1 MTEPL
6 PADRM
11 TANRGARVS
20 RALVLAA
27 GWMLVPCGL
36 WAQVPVERDSAT
48 ASSVAEARKQI
59 AAGHAAEGISRLQRI
74 IETAGD
80 ELVPLDDHLWVPAR
94 WVCQRELAALPADA
108 LAPYRRRIDGA
119 TRTRIEAA
127 CQRHG
132 SAPLEEILVDSFCAT
147 PTEEAIHLLAD
158 RAFEKG
164 AFAVARRYW
173 MMLLPADAPEKQAL
187 PPPLRS
193 LSFPQ
198 PKTDAAAVRA
208 RLILIQLFRGES
220 DQARE
225 ALARFAKLHP
235 GASGPLAGQNGPY
248 VTTLQRLLEHPTST
262 AIHPAAENARQWATF
277 AGDVSRNSSVP
288 GSLPYYWSDRPTWR
302 AAIPAQPR
310 AHAATDTPRALAF
323 HPIVWNAHILL
334 CDSAR
339 LFAFD
344 LLTGKPANL
353 FHVEDEDRDILE
365 LAKLLPIPAFDLQ
378 LPAASD
384 LRYTLT
390 AAEGQIYVRMG
401 CQALVPNSKDDG
413 RAGEPPR
420 DSFSCVLCLSAAG
433 GQPGKLAF
441 QWLLQPPGDT
451 PETPVIFEGTP
462 IIRGDRLYVATWR
475 LSGGETISAVACFAG
490 AGGRERPELL
500 WQRDVGKTAF
510 DPTAEPRRRHELLAL
525 SGDRIVYCSPGGM
538 VVALDAR
545 TGKPAWEYRYPQR
558 MRKSEGTAGRDVCP
572 CLAAD
577 GRIFAAPADAD
588 RVFCLDALTGCLLW
602 ESRPLEVIHL
612 LGVTSNRLIC
622 TLDRPLRG
630 ITGLDVETGSDRP
643 PRGWLQHEGD
653 GVATFGR
660 GFVADDVVLWP
671 TRQGLQFLSAID
683 GAPLRPPLSLGAGE
697 GKPAAL
703 GNLIFAD
710 GCLIAA
716 GPLELCGFVAERRL
730 LDQRRKEV
738 DGTPND
744 AAARFRLAA
753 AEADAGAISQAS
765 ASFRQA
771 AQLALAEGNPRQ
783 ASRAEHWA
791 NWALADDADRA
802 ARRGDIDS
810 ARQRWK
816 DLAAI
821 GSHNWSAYAQARLA
835 NLKAAAGNDGPAEPP
850 MVDQPNSKA
859 TFLRDEHGV
868 PRSAAVLA
876 ARSSP
881 EVTPKRG
888 PEPAPSDIPVQQ
900 AIPDIGTRLHRAW
913 HCSFEGGLFH
923 PLHPIASA
931 AENGRGTALAN
942 SVGIFLGSSNVVAQ
956 LTPEGTFRRL
966 TQLHHQAQ
974 FGHLAA
980 GALVVAGTD
989 GVSRLRLPDG
999 AIEWEW
1005 LTSDVDPLP
1014 IGPPRPRLRSLE
1026 NDAFAPVCSSFRV
1039 SGSRIFCLLDR
1050 RTLVALD
1057 MASGDVAWSQGTSE
1071 RGLSGA
1077 AEVSFGSHYYAGDG
1091 RLLVQCSTGAVRI
1104 IDATSGKLIAE
1115 VAEPAILWANDPIR
1129 IGPAEVLFSSGAE
1142 TLVQLDMSGGRV
1154 MRRVAL
1160 ERTASLSGASAQLR
1174 ATDQVVL
1181 VGTPRNHGLE
1191 VQRFDPQTGR
1201 FLWPAGIVIAG
1212 ECLGLDSLGL
1222 DSRRLYCADGGVLAA
1237 YSLDDGKPVWQTP
1250 LPSNTVAPWRILM
1263 GRQALLLY
1271 PERSATRFER
1281 PSPREWLAV
1290 SPLPSLVNAA
1300 RKSYHAWVEQ
1310 PFPVWLADA
1319 ESGRWLQRLQF
1330 TAMAGLGEV
1339 VVDGQG
1345 LTVVAAE
1352 SAWGLRPGPP
1362 K

>member
-1 MTEPL
+1 MFESL
-6 PADRM
+6 AAERM

-20 RALVLAA
+20 RALGFVAAWVL
-27 GWMLVPCGL
+27 LPCGL

-48 ASSVAEARKQI
+48 ASSIAEARKQI

-74 IETAGD
+74 IDTAGD
-80 ELVPLDDHLWVPAR
+80 ELVALDDHLWVPAR
-94 WVCQRELAALPADA
+94 WACQRELAALPADA

-127 CQRHG
+127 RQRHG

-147 PTEEAIHLLAD
+147 PAEEAIHLLAE

-173 MMLLPADAPEKQAL
+173 LMLLPADAPEKQAL

-198 PKTDAAAVRA
+198 PKTEAAAVRA
-208 RLILIQLFRGES
+208 RLILINLFRGEH

-225 ALARFAKLHP
+225 ALAAFAKLHP
-235 GASGPLAGQNGPY
+235 QASGPLAGQNGPY
-248 VTTLQRLLEHPTST
+248 VTTLQRFLERPPST
-262 AIHPAAENARQWATF
+262 AIHSAAENARQWPTF

-302 AAIPAQPR
+302 AAIPAQAR
-310 AHAATDTPRALAF
+310 AHAATDSPRALAF
-323 HPIVWNAHILL
+323 HPIVWNGHILV

-339 LFAFD
+339 VFAFD
-344 LLTGKPANL
+344 PLTGKPANL
-353 FHVEDEDRDILE
+353 FHMEGEDRDVLE
-365 LAKLLPIPAFDLQ
+365 LAKLLPIPPFDLQ

-384 LRYTLT
+384 FRYTLT
-390 AAEGQIYVRMG
+390 AAEDQIYVRMG
-401 CQALVPNSKDDG
+401 CQALRPTSKDDL
-413 RAGEPPR
+413 AGEPPR
-420 DSFSCVLCLSAAG
+420 DSLSCVLCLGAVG
-433 GQPGKLAF
+433 GKPGKLGF
-441 QWLLQPPGDT
+441 QWVLQPPGET

-462 IIRGDRLYVATWR
+462 IIRGDQLYVATWR
-475 LSGGETISAVACFAG
+475 LSGGEMVSAVACFAG

-510 DPTAEPRRRHELLAL
+510 DPNAEARRRHELLAL
-525 SGDRIVYCSPGGM
+525 SGDCIVYCSPGGM

-577 GRIFAAPADAD
+577 GRIFAAPTDAD
-588 RVFCLDALTGCLLW
+588 RVFCLDALTGSLLW

-643 PRGWLQHEGD
+643 PHGWLQHEGD

-660 GFVADDVVLWP
+660 GFIADDVVFWP

-683 GAPLRPPLSLGAGE
+683 GAPLRPPLGLAADD
-697 GKPAAL
+697 GKPRAL
-703 GNLIFAD
+703 GNLVFAD

-716 GPLELCGFVAERRL
+716 DPLELCGFVAERRL
-730 LDQRRKEV
+730 LEQRRKEA
-738 DGTPND
+738 DGKPKD

-753 AEADAGAISQAS
+753 AEADAGEISRALG
-765 ASFRQA
+765 SFRQS

-783 ASRAEHWA
+783 ASRAERWA
-791 NWALADDADRA
+791 TWALADGADRA
-802 ARRGDIDS
+802 ARRGDIDA
-810 ARQRWK
+810 ARQQWK
-816 DLAAI
+816 DLAAT
-821 GSHNWSAYAQARLA
+821 SPSDWAAYAQARLA
-835 NLKAAAGNDGPAEPP
+835 NLKAAAGNLGPAEAP
-850 MVDQPNSKA
+850 VLDQPNSKVI
-859 TFLRDEHGV
+859 FLRDEHGV
-868 PRSAAVLA
+868 PRSAVALA
-876 ARSSP
+876 DRSSP
-881 EVTPKRG
+881 KVIPKRP
-888 PEPAPSDIPVQQ
+888 PESAAGDVSAKQ
-900 AIPDIGTRLHRAW
+900 AIPDIGTVLHRVW
-913 HCSFEGGLFH
+913 HCSFEGGCFH
-923 PLHPIASA
+923 PLQPIGSA
-931 AENGRGTALAN
+931 VENDRGTALAN
-942 SVGIFLGSSNVVAQ
+942 SVGIFLGGNNVIAQ
-956 LTPEGTFRRL
+956 LTPEGTFGRL

-980 GALVVAGTD
+980 GALIVAGTD
-989 GVSRLRLPDG
+989 GVSRLRLPEG
-999 AIEWEW
+999 IIEWEW

-1014 IGPPRPRLRSLE
+1014 VGPPRPRLRSLE
-1026 NDAFAPVCSSFRV
+1026 NDESASVCSSFRV
-1039 SGSRIFCLLDR
+1039 SGSRIFCLLDQ

-1057 MASGDVAWSQGTSE
+1057 AASGDVAWSQAASE
-1071 RGLSGA
+1071 HGLSGA
-1077 AEVSFGSHYYAGDG
+1077 AGISFESHYYAGDG
-1091 RLLVQCSTGAVRI
+1091 RLLVQCSTGVVRI

-1115 VAEPAILWANDPIR
+1115 VAEPAIPWASDPIR
-1129 IGPAEVLFSSGAE
+1129 SGPAEVLFSSGAE
-1142 TLVQLDMSGGRV
+1142 TLVQLDILGGRV
-1154 MRRVAL
+1154 RRRVAL
-1160 ERTASLSGASAQLR
+1160 ERTVSLSGASPPIR
-1174 ATDQVVL
+1174 ATGGVVL
-1181 VGTPRNHGLE
+1181 IGVPRNHGLE

-1201 FLWPAGIVIAG
+1201 FLWPAGVIIAG
-1212 ECLGLDSLGL
+1212 ECRGLESLGL

-1290 SPLPSLVNAA
+1290 PPLPSLVNAA
-1300 RKSYHAWVEQ
+1300 RKLYHAWVEQ
-1310 PFPVWLADA
+1310 PFPVWLADTA
-1319 ESGRWLQRLQF
+1319 SGRWLQRLQF
-1330 TAMAGLGEV
+1330 TATAGLGEV
-1339 VVDGQG
+1339 VADGQG
-1345 LTVVAAE
+1345 LTVLAPE
-1352 SAWGLRPGPP
+1352 GAWGLRQSPA